1 MVRPTEGE
9 RKGREGGRSEEGGRR
24 RGEEGERCRGGELV
38 RCQGGEEGG
47 GEDINTYKR
56 EK

>member
-24 RGEEGERCRGGELV
+24 RGGEGERCRGGELV
-38 RCQGGEEGG
+38 RCQEGGGEEGG
-47 GEDINTYKR
+47 EEDINT
-56 EK
+56 